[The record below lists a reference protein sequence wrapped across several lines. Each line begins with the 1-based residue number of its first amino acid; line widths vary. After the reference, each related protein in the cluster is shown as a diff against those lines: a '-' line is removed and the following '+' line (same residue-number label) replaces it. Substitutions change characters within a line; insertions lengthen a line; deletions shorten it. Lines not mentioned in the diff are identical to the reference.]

1 MLLAGAGVTQLLS
14 DTVPLLECM
23 HCTSLVLTPPV
34 HVGMGDVEHVCTVQI
49 RNAVR
54 ELLKHAVHM
63 WVLQATCLLVQ
74 ALKGG
79 HTIQRRG
86 LDTHLSDYASKDTVC
101 TVCMVEIADCKALLS
116 LCSRRQLAHIHSAH
130 SHALCSSLWLSG
142 QQQALSSPCVVV
154 T

>member
-1 MLLAGAGVTQLLS
+1 MHSANQ
-14 DTVPLLECM
+14 ECSERIAEA
-23 HCTSLVLTPPV
+23 CSA
-34 HVGMGDVEHVCTVQI
+34 HVGAAGNMS
-49 RNAVR
+49 A
-54 ELLKHAVHM
+54 M
-63 WVLQATCLLVQ
+63 Q

-142 QQQALSSPCVVV
+142 QQQVLSSPCVVA